1 MLPFS
6 RVLQFIIS
14 NIANSIG
21 ILYIDLNS
29 GEGPGLPPLVLTP
42 FEPSESKVNNLTFI
56 SRPFF
61 PLTFL
66 LLVLCSLPR
75 LIQAAEIEPVKLHKG
90 QPDPEII
97 QGIYNLYDLEF
108 DEAERHFNKVVC
120 ERPEHPAGYFY
131 NAMVPWSRLSG
142 GFWTEENLQEYV
154 NRIDQTI
161 SIARNAIG
169 KNEKDSRAY
178 FYLGG
183 ALGFKG
189 RFELMQ
195 QNWFS
200 SYNLAYDAIQA
211 LKTCQKLDPD
221 NKDVLLGLG
230 IYDYYTARLSG
241 VLKFLTYLFLHK
253 GNREEG
259 LRKLHVAA
267 NQAIYSGLEAKSMLV
282 HIYLYLEEDFSKALP
297 LIQDLRTKFT
307 KNMRYPF
314 FEGLV
319 YIRQGR
325 DADYRRMV
333 DLLRA
338 ESLKQTTKA
347 QFLIWENQA
356 LYLEATCYL
365 FRGETQLA
373 RNKLSAILS
382 QTEPA
387 VDPDMVAFPILKRG
401 MSYDLEGKREKAL
414 EYYHQVLKL
423 DNGAGAQFLAQK
435 CINEA
440 PKKGDPFLGY

>member
-1 MLPFS
+1 LS
-6 RVLQFIIS
+6 
-14 NIANSIG
+14 
-21 ILYIDLNS
+21 
-29 GEGPGLPPLVLTP
+29 
-42 FEPSESKVNNLTFI
+42 EPKVNCPHYISKPAFSLIFFI
-56 SRPFF
+56 
-61 PLTFL
+61 
-66 LLVLCSLPR
+66 LVLCGLPR
-75 LIQAAEIEPVKLHKG
+75 LLEAAESEPVKFHKG
-90 QPDPEII
+90 RPNPDII
-97 QGIYNLYDLEF
+97 QGINNLYDLDF
-108 DEAERHFNKVVC
+108 DEAERLFNKVVS
-120 ERPEHPAGYFY
+120 ERPEHPGGYFY
-131 NAMVPWSRLSG
+131 RAMVPWSRLSV
-142 GFWTEENLQEYV
+142 GFWTAQNLQGYV
-154 NRIDQTI
+154 ERIDQTI
-161 SIARNAIG
+161 AVARAAIDR
-169 KNEKDSRAY
+169 NDKDSRAY

-200 SYNLAYDAIQA
+200 SYNLAYEAIQA
-211 LKTCQKLDPD
+211 LKTCQKLDPG

-259 LRKLHVAA
+259 LRKLQVAA
-267 NQAIYSGLEAKSMLV
+267 KEAIYSGLEAKSMLI

-297 LIQDLRTKFT
+297 LIQDLRTKFR

-319 YIRQGR
+319 YIRQDR
-325 DADYRRMV
+325 DVEYRRMV

-338 ESLKQTTKA
+338 ESLKKKTKTDS
-347 QFLIWENQA
+347 LVWENEA

-365 FRGETQLA
+365 FRGEPQLA
-373 RNKLSAILS
+373 RDKLDAILS
-382 QTEPA
+382 QADPA
-387 VDPDMVAFPILKRG
+387 LDPDMIAFPVLKKG
-401 MSYDLEGKREKAL
+401 MSYDLEGRREKAL
-414 EYYHQVLKL
+414 EYYHQVLKM

-435 CINEA
+435 CIDEA

>member
-1 MLPFS
+1 ME
-6 RVLQFIIS
+6 FIIS

-21 ILYIDLNS
+21 ILYIVGNS
-29 GEGPGLPPLVLTP
+29 DAEHGRSPPVPMPSEL
-42 FEPSESKVNNLTFI
+42 SESKVNRQIRI
-56 SRPFF
+56 SKPAFCR
-61 PLTFL
+61 TFL
-66 LLVLCSLPR
+66 IVVLCSLPG
-75 LIQAAEIEPVKLHKG
+75 LLQAGEIETAKLHKSR
-90 QPDPEII
+90 PNLDII
-97 QGIYNLYDLEF
+97 EGINHLYDLEF
-108 DEAERHFNKVVC
+108 DEAERHFSKIVS

-131 NAMVPWSRLSG
+131 RAMVTWSRLSV
-142 GFWTEENLQEYV
+142 GFWTAQNLQEYV
-154 NRIDQTI
+154 ERIDRTI
-161 SIARNAIG
+161 SVARKGIE
-169 KNEKDSRAY
+169 KNEKDSRSY

-200 SYNLAYDAIQA
+200 SYNLAYDAIRA

-241 VLKFLTYLFLHK
+241 VLKFLTYLFLYRGDK
-253 GNREEG
+253 EEG
-259 LRKLHVAA
+259 LRKLHTAA
-267 NQAIYSGLEAKSMLV
+267 DQAVYSGLEAKSMLI
-282 HIYLYLEEDFSKALP
+282 HIYLYLEEDYSKALP
-297 LIQDLRTKFT
+297 LIQDLRTEFK

-325 DADYRRMV
+325 DLEYREMV
-333 DLLRA
+333 DLIRT
-338 ESLKQTTKA
+338 ESLKKTTKA
-347 QFLIWENQA
+347 DLLLWENEA
-356 LYLEATCYL
+356 LYLEATYHL
-365 FRGETQLA
+365 FRGETQQA
-373 RNKLSAILS
+373 RNKLDAILS
-382 QTEPA
+382 KADP
-387 VDPDMVAFPILKRG
+387 VLDPDMIAFPILKKG

-414 EYYHQVLKL
+414 EYYDRVLKM

-435 CINEA
+435 CIDEA

>member
-1 MLPFS
+1 
-6 RVLQFIIS
+6 V
-14 NIANSIG
+14 
-21 ILYIDLNS
+21 
-29 GEGPGLPPLVLTP
+29 
-42 FEPSESKVNNLTFI
+42 
-56 SRPFF
+56 
-61 PLTFL
+61 
-66 LLVLCSLPR
+66 CSLPR
-75 LIQAAEIEPVKLHKG
+75 LVQAAEIEPVKPLEWR
-90 QPDPEII
+90 PDADII
-97 QGIYNLYDLEF
+97 QGINNLYDLQF
-108 DEAERHFNKVVC
+108 DEGERHFNKVVR
-120 ERPEHPAGYFY
+120 ERPQHPAGYFY
-131 NAMVPWSRLSG
+131 EAMVPWSRLSG
-142 GFWTEENLQEYV
+142 GFWTAENLQEYV
-154 NRIDQTI
+154 KRIDQTI
-161 SIARNAIG
+161 SVARNAIDRD
-169 KNEKDSRAY
+169 EKDSRAY

-200 SYNLAYDAIQA
+200 AYNLAYDAIRA

-267 NQAIYSGLEAKSMLV
+267 NEAVYSGLEAKSMLI

-297 LIQDLRTKFT
+297 LIQELRTKFK

-325 DADYRRMV
+325 NAEYRSMV

-338 ESLKQTTKA
+338 ESLKKTTKA
-347 QFLIWENQA
+347 EFLIWENQA
-356 LYLEATCYL
+356 LYLEATYHL
-365 FRGETQLA
+365 FRGETRLA
-373 RNKLSAILS
+373 RDKLDAILS
-382 QTEPA
+382 QASPA
-387 VDPDMVAFPILKRG
+387 LDPDMVAFPILKKG
-401 MSYDLEGKREKAL
+401 MSYDLEGKREEAL
-414 EYYHQVLKL
+414 AYYHQVLEL

-435 CINEA
+435 CIDEA
-440 PKKGDPFLGY
+440 PKKADPFLGY

>member
-1 MLPFS
+1 
-6 RVLQFIIS
+6 V
-14 NIANSIG
+14 NSFTCI
-21 ILYIDLNS
+21 
-29 GEGPGLPPLVLTP
+29 P
-42 FEPSESKVNNLTFI
+42 K
-56 SRPFF
+56 PFF
-61 PLTFL
+61 PITVL
-66 LLVLCSLPR
+66 LLVVCSLPR
-75 LIQAAEIEPVKLHKG
+75 LVQAAEIEPVKPLEWR
-90 QPDPEII
+90 PDADII
-97 QGIYNLYDLEF
+97 QGINNLYDLQF
-108 DEAERHFNKVVC
+108 DEGERHFNKVVC
-120 ERPEHPAGYFY
+120 ERPQHPAGYFY
-131 NAMVPWSRLSG
+131 EAMVPWSRLSG
-142 GFWTEENLQEYV
+142 GFWTAENLQEYV
-154 NRIDQTI
+154 KRIDQTI
-161 SIARNAIG
+161 SVARNAIDRD
-169 KNEKDSRAY
+169 EKDSRAY

-200 SYNLAYDAIQA
+200 AYNLAYDAIRA

-267 NQAIYSGLEAKSMLV
+267 NEAVYSGLEAKSMLI

-297 LIQDLRTKFT
+297 LIQELRTKFK

-325 DADYRRMV
+325 NAEYRSMV

-338 ESLKQTTKA
+338 ESLKKTTKA
-347 QFLIWENQA
+347 EFLIWENQA
-356 LYLEATCYL
+356 LYLEATYHL
-365 FRGETQLA
+365 FRGETRLA
-373 RNKLSAILS
+373 RDKLDAILS
-382 QTEPA
+382 QASPA
-387 VDPDMVAFPILKRG
+387 LDPDMVAFPILKKG
-401 MSYDLEGKREKAL
+401 MSYDLEGKREEAL
-414 EYYHQVLKL
+414 AYYHQVLEL

-435 CINEA
+435 CIDEA
-440 PKKGDPFLGY
+440 PKKADPFLGY